1 MAPLPPRA
9 SPTVEAILAA
19 YEAEAGD
26 GFREHLGASVI
37 GRECDR
43 ALWYEFRWVTRAA
56 QAGRMLRLFE
66 TGRLEEDR
74 LIRNLR
80 RIGVTVLDV
89 DPETGRQWHV
99 QAHGGHF
106 GGSLDGVGLGIPE
119 APQDLA
125 RARVQDPQREV
136 VRRARSAR
144 RPARRSPSTG
154 RRCRSTCI

>member
-9 SPTVEAILAA
+9 SPTIEAILAA

-43 ALWYEFRWVTRAA
+43 ALWYEFRWVTRAV
-56 QAGRMLRLFE
+56 QGGRMLRLFE
-66 TGRLEEDR
+66 TGRLEEER
-74 LIRNLR
+74 LVRNLR
-80 RIGVTVLDV
+80 RVGVTVLDV
-89 DPETGRQWHV
+89 DPDTGRQWHV

-119 APQDLA
+119 G
-125 RARVQDPQREV
+125 
-136 VRRARSAR
+136 RRPGMCSSSRPRTLSRSPSFGSTASAR
-144 RPARRSPSTG
+144 PSPSTG
-154 RRCRSTCI
+154 RKCRSTCI